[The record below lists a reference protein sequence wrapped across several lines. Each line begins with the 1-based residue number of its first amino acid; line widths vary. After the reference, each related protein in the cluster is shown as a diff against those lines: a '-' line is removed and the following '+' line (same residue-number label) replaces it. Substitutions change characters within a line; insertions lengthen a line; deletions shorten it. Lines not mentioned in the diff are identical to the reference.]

1 MITKFNKMRKYLLI
15 LITLCILT
23 SCGNTKLNQSDHV
36 ERDVQTRIQVQ
47 TQIDSV
53 LIYKRD
59 SIYIHEKNDTVVVEK
74 WHTLLRYRDK
84 IRIDTLH
91 ITDTLRVTHSEIKTI
106 EVEVNRITGW
116 QNFQIWAGRIFLV
129 ALLITI
135 VCVFL
140 QLRKKLS

>member
-1 MITKFNKMRKYLLI
+1 MSQNDNI
-15 LITLCILT
+15 
-23 SCGNTKLNQSDHV
+23 
-36 ERDVQTRIQVQ
+36 EREIQTRIQVQ

-59 SIYIHEKNDTVVVEK
+59 SIYIREKNDTVVVEK
-74 WHTLLRYRDK
+74 WHTLLKYRDK

-140 QLRKKLS
+140 QLRKIS